1 MMSTIDALFFCF
13 IVLSGTNSTVAI
25 KLSVNDKMYFT
36 NKFSAVFSC
45 ESVKRIDKVNY
56 IIDCSQKKFRQTDFR
71 EKVQKSHH
79 LKRNDKI

>member
-36 NKFSAVFSC
+36 NKFSAVFY
-45 ESVKRIDKVNY
+45 VKVLKGLTKSITLLIAARRNLGKLIFGRRY
-56 IIDCSQKKFRQTDFR
+56 KKATT
-71 EKVQKSHH
+71 
-79 LKRNDKI
+79 